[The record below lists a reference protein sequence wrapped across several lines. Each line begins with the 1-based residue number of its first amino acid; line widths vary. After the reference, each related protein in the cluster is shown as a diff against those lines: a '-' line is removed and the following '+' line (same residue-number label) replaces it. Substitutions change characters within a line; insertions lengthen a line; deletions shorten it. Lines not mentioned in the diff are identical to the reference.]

1 MNLKVTVIGAGPGG
15 YVAAIRAAQQGGDVT
30 LVEQDRVGGT
40 CLHWGCIP
48 SKVMKTTA
56 ELLEKVKRSREF
68 GIALSGSAE
77 PDMKAL
83 MARKKRVID
92 YQVKGITDLLQ
103 HNKIRLVRGRGIIK
117 AMNQAEVKA
126 DSGEIVPL
134 TWDRLILALGSKAR
148 ELPAF
153 PFDGKWIL
161 SSNDALTMEEVP
173 RSLLILGGGV
183 IGCEFAFIFS
193 SLGSQV
199 TLVEAMPRLLPL
211 PSVDQD
217 CSVLIEREMKKH
229 KIPFELNTTVRHID
243 GGGGGVRVALE
254 DAGGLRDKRREPLAL
269 EVEKVLVCIGREACT
284 EGAGLENIGVSVD
297 AQGWIDT
304 NERMETGTPYVYA
317 IGDALGPA
325 KVMLAHVAAK
335 EGTVAADNA
344 MGGRAAMDYRA
355 VPGVIFTMPEVGN
368 VGLTEA
374 QAREAG
380 LPIRAVK
387 VLFRNLGKPHVM
399 GEIAGEV
406 KIVSHAEN
414 GRVLGI
420 HVVGPH
426 ASDLIAEGT
435 LAVKLGCTVQE
446 LAETIH
452 AHPTLSEVIGEAALK
467 AIDRPIH
474 G

>member
-1 MNLKVTVIGAGPGG
+1 MGLRVTVIGAGPGG

-56 ELLEKVKRSREF
+56 ELLGKMKRAQEF
-68 GIALSGSAE
+68 GIALSGSAV

-83 MARKKRVID
+83 MARKERVID
-92 YQVKGITDLLQ
+92 HQVKGITDLLQ
-103 HNKIRLVRGRGIIK
+103 HGKVRLIRGKGNIK
-117 AMNQAEVKA
+117 AMNQAEVKT
-126 DSGEIVPL
+126 DSGETVPL
-134 TWDRLILALGSKAR
+134 TWDRLILALGSEAR
-148 ELPAF
+148 DLPAL
-153 PFDGKWIL
+153 PFDGRTIL
-161 SSNDALTMEEVP
+161 SSNDALALAEIP

-211 PSVDQD
+211 PSVDGD
-217 CSVLIEREMKKH
+217 CSVLIGREMKKH
-229 KIPFELNTTVRHID
+229 KIPFKLNTTIRRID
-243 GGGGGVRVALE
+243 KEAGRVRVTLE
-254 DAGGLRDKRREPLAL
+254 DAGGQRDGGGESSAL
-269 EVEKVLVCIGREACT
+269 DVEKVLVCIGRKPCIK
-284 EGAGLENIGVSVD
+284 GVGLERIGVRMDV
-297 AQGWIDT
+297 QGWIEAT
-304 NERMETGTPYVYA
+304 ERMETSVPHVYA
-317 IGDALGPA
+317 VGDALGPA
-325 KVMLAHVAAK
+325 KVMLAHVASK

-344 MGGRAAMDYRA
+344 MGGRTVMDYGA

-368 VGLTEA
+368 VGMTEV

-380 LPIRAVK
+380 LPVRADK

-406 KIVSHAEN
+406 KIIAHSEN
-414 GRVLGI
+414 GKVLGV

-435 LAVKLGCTVQE
+435 LAVKLGCTVRE

-467 AIDRPIH
+467 AMDRPLH

>member
-1 MNLKVTVIGAGPGG
+1 MGLKVTVIGAGPGG
-15 YVAAIRAAQQGGDVT
+15 YVAAIRAAQQGADVT

-56 ELLEKVKRSREF
+56 ELLVRMKRSQEF
-68 GIALSGSAE
+68 GITLNGSAE
-77 PDMKAL
+77 PDMKAM
-83 MARKKRVID
+83 MARKERVID
-92 YQVKGITDLLQ
+92 DQVKGITNLLQ
-103 HNKIRLVRGRGIIK
+103 HCKVRLVRGKGNIIG
-117 AMNQAEVKA
+117 MNRAEVKT
-126 DSGEIVPL
+126 DSGETVML
-134 TWDRLILALGSKAR
+134 TWDRLILALGSEAR
-148 ELPAF
+148 ALPDF
-153 PFDGKWIL
+153 PFDGKRIL

-173 RSLLILGGGV
+173 RSLLILGGGA

-211 PSVDQD
+211 PSVDKD
-217 CSVLIEREMKKH
+217 CSILIEREMKKH
-229 KIPFELNTTVRHID
+229 KIPFKLNTTVRHIESE
-243 GGGGGVRVALE
+243 GGGVRVTLQEVGGHGDGGGEPSAL
-254 DAGGLRDKRREPLAL
+254 D
-269 EVEKVLVCIGREACT
+269 VEKVLVCIGRKACIQ
-284 EGAGLENIGVSVD
+284 GVGLENIGVDVD
-297 AQGWIDT
+297 AQGWIEAT
-304 NERMETGTPYVYA
+304 ERMETRVPHVYA

-325 KVMLAHVAAK
+325 KVMLAHVASK

-344 MGGRAAMDYRA
+344 LGGKAAMDYGA

-368 VGLTEA
+368 VGLTEV

-380 LPIRAVK
+380 LPVRAVK

-406 KIVSHAEN
+406 KIIAHSEN
-414 GRVLGI
+414 GRILGV

-435 LAVKLGCTVQE
+435 LAVKLGCTVRE

-467 AIDRPIH
+467 AIDRPLH

>member
-1 MNLKVTVIGAGPGG
+1 MSLKITVIGAGPGG
-15 YVAAIRAAQQGGDVT
+15 YVSAIRAAQQGGDVT

-48 SKVMKTTA
+48 SKMMKTTA

-68 GIALSGSAE
+68 GIALNGSAE
-77 PDMKAL
+77 LDMKAL
-83 MARKKRVID
+83 MTRKERVID
-92 YQVKGITDLLQ
+92 HQVKGITNLLQ
-103 HNKIRLVRGRGIIK
+103 QNKIRLIQGRGIIK
-117 AMNQAEVKA
+117 AMNQIEAKT

-153 PFDGKWIL
+153 PFDGRTIL
-161 SSNDALTMEEVP
+161 SSNDGLAMEEVP

-211 PSVDQD
+211 PSVDED
-217 CSVLIEREMKKH
+217 CSILIEREMKKH
-229 KIPFELNTTVRHID
+229 KIPFMLNKTVQHIN
-243 GGGGGVRVALE
+243 GEGGGVRVTLE
-254 DAGGLRDKRREPLAL
+254 DVGGLRDRKREPLSL
-269 EVEKVLVCIGREACT
+269 DVEKVLVCIGRKACI
-284 EGAGLENIGVSVD
+284 EGVGLERIGVRMDS
-297 AQGWIDT
+297 QGWIET
-304 NERMETGTPYVYA
+304 TERMETSTPHVYA

-344 MGGRAAMDYRA
+344 MGGMTAMDYRA

-380 LPIRAVK
+380 LPVRAVK

-406 KIVSHAEN
+406 KIVAHAED
-414 GRVLGI
+414 GRVLGM

-435 LAVKLGCTVQE
+435 LAVKLGCTTRE
-446 LAETIH
+446 LADTIH

-467 AIDRPIH
+467 AIDRPLH